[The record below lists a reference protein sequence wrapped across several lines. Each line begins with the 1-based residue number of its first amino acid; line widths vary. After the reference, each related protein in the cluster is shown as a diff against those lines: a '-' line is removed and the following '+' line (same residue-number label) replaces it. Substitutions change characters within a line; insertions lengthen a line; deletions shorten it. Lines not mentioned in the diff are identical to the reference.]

1 MPAVATAASIKR
13 AFDALDLESLA
24 IATPYIQ
31 DLNDREEQF
40 LGEAGYKVVDLRELG
55 LEANAAIGSQT
66 PENAY
71 RQVRKLDHGDADGVF
86 VSGTNYRTFEIIEQL
101 EDDLDKP
108 VVTSNQATLWDA
120 MRNAGVDL
128 PLGRL
133 FEH

>member
-1 MPAVATAASIKR
+1 MATTASIKC
-13 AFDALDLESLA
+13 AFDALGSSHWRSRCRTFKTSTTARSSSSGRLVTRWSTSGGLE
-24 IATPYIQ
+24 
-31 DLNDREEQF
+31 
-40 LGEAGYKVVDLRELG
+40 

-71 RQVRKLDHGDADGVF
+71 RQVWKLDHGDADGVF
-86 VSGTNYRTFEIIEQL
+86 ISCTNYRTFEIIEQL

-120 MRNAGVDL
+120 MRNAGVDADL